1 MCFHYVGIIPF
12 FALCNV
18 YSGTTTN
25 WMYNEP
31 DHNTVDSNEY
41 NIVTS
46 PFSKII
52 CLTMTIDVQVTFLLI
67 TVIVRIKLIQI

>member
-1 MCFHYVGIIPF
+1 
-12 FALCNV
+12 
-18 YSGTTTN
+18 
-25 WMYNEP
+25 MYNEP
-31 DHNTVDSNEY
+31 DHNTIDSNEY

-67 TVIVRIKLIQI
+67 TVIVRTRAMLVAKQRVGLPFDLSSIYSIR